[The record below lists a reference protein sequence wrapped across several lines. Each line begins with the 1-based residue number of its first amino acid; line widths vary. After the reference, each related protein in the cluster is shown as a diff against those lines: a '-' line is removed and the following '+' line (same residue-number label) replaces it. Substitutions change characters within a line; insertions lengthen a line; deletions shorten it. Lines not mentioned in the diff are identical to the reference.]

1 MIHSLNAMDSPL
13 VLDSTRVK
21 ERDDL
26 VCLPSEFIK
35 FSEFVGMS
43 VDGFRKGDQ
52 FPPQENG
59 IKKRP

>member
-43 VDGFRKGDQ
+43 VGGFRKGDQ